1 MAHDPQALT
10 VRAATRDEAVRAF
23 AACAGLDPERQATPE
38 SAADAG
44 ELVSFV
50 GPFGV
55 VHCSINFLGRVAWI
69 VAGAGGG
76 NGMAGPVLEAIEKE
90 AKRRGCE
97 CVGFQTV
104 RPGLRRI
111 AEARGYVVTD
121 RIGMGVKMEK
131 KL

>member
-1 MAHDPQALT
+1 MAHDPQTLT
-10 VRAATRDEAVRAF
+10 MRPATRAQAAQAF
-23 AACAGLDPERQATPE
+23 MACAGLDPEGKATPE
-38 SAADAG
+38 SAAQAG
-44 ELVSFV
+44 ECVSFV
-50 GPFGV
+50 GPFGI

-121 RIGMGVKMEK
+121 RIGLGFKMGK